1 MEFVLGQRFEEGYS
15 ARRSMRTGTSETQR
29 GYRGRL
35 APSPTGWLHL
45 GHAKTFWTA
54 WERARQAG
62 GTLLLRNEDLDQAR
76 CRQEYVAGFMEDLRW
91 FGIDWAEGP
100 DVGGPHP
107 PYHQSEA
114 IPLCRQAFETLQKL
128 DLVYPCSCSR
138 NDILRALAAPHRGE
152 EEPVYPGACRVSPPS
167 PDHPRLSWRFRVPV
181 GRRITFN
188 DSAQGP
194 QAFVAGV
201 DFGDFVVWRHDG
213 LPSYQLA
220 VVVDDARMGVTEV
233 VRGADLLVSTARQI
247 LLREAFGFPIP
258 AFHHCPLMVDI
269 RGQRLAKRSD
279 AISLRNLRARGL
291 SPETIRGHWD
301 NPEWRAELETS
312 PS

>member
-1 MEFVLGQRFEEGYS
+1 
-15 ARRSMRTGTSETQR
+15 MRTDSSHTQR

-45 GHAKTFWTA
+45 GHARTFWTA
-54 WERARQAG
+54 WKRARQAG

-76 CRQEYVAGFMEDLRW
+76 CREKFAAGFMEDLRW
-91 FGIDWAEGP
+91 FGIDWTEGP

-107 PYHQSEA
+107 PYNQSEA
-114 IPLCRQAFETLQKL
+114 IPICRRVLEKLQDKG
-128 DLVYPCSCSR
+128 LVYPCACSR
-138 NDILRALAAPHRGE
+138 NDILRALAAPHQGE
-152 EEPVYPGACRVSPPS
+152 EEPIYPGTCRELA
-167 PDHPRLSWRFRVPV
+167 PDPGHPRLSWRFRVPH
-181 GRRITFN
+181 GRKVAFH

-194 QAFVAGV
+194 REYVAGI

-247 LLREAFGFPIP
+247 LLYEALDLPIP
-258 AFHHCPLMVDI
+258 AFHHCPLMLDAQG
-269 RGQRLAKRSD
+269 RRLAKRSD
-279 AISLRNLRARGL
+279 ALSLRNLRARGL
-291 SPETIRGHWD
+291 SPEAIRGNWS
-301 NPEWRAELETS
+301 NPEWRAALE
-312 PS
+312 PAPR